1 MSRCWVTICTKMAAD
16 WQWMFMWYV
25 IICDMAMSDSPINVG
40 SCNIVPVVTFYSV
53 VMVWVTHHSEG
64 RCGQ

>member
-25 IICDMAMSDSPINVG
+25 IICDMAVSDSPIKVG
-40 SCNIVPVVTFYSV
+40 SCNIVPVVTF
-53 VMVWVTHHSEG
+53 
-64 RCGQ
+64 